1 MSARHAFMSF
11 LLLSFLVPAQADF
24 RMMGMMSRATQTTA
38 YRAASC
44 GVGTVVQIDASVG
57 RLVIRHDEM
66 ARLDLP
72 TMTTA
77 FKVRD
82 RSLLNGLQVGERIGF
97 RVEPADDG
105 LFVTALTLNECRCPA

>member
-1 MSARHAFMSF
+1 MSARNVLLSF
-11 LLLSFLVPAQADF
+11 LLLVFLVPAQADF
-24 RMMGMMSRATQTTA
+24 RATGMMGRVTRTTA

-66 ARLDLP
+66 TRLDLP
-72 TMTTA
+72 AMTTA

-82 RSLLNGLQVGERIGF
+82 RSLLHGLQVGERIGF
-97 RVEPADDG
+97 RVVPADDG
-105 LFVTALTLNECRCPA
+105 LFVTGLILNECKCPA